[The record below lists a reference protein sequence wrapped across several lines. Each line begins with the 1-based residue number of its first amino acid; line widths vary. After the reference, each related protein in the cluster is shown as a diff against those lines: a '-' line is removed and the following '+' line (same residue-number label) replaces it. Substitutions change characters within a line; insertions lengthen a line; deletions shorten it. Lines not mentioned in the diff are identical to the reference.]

1 MATYNYSEKNYEN
14 KLGAYLMGMENK
26 DLKWQKKMDYNVGMD
41 MSVKNNFNL
50 VFDYYQSTTENLL
63 VAFTLPPSTGFTT
76 VQENV
81 GKVRNTGVELSM
93 SYMVLSR
100 PQDRTFLTLSLRAAH
115 NKNRVVKISDSMKAY
130 NEKMDEMAESDSK
143 LVTKYYDGVSMNAI
157 WAVRSLGIDPATG
170 REIYLTKDGVSTY
183 EYRAEDMVVCGD
195 NLPKLRGSFGIN
207 LGYKGFG
214 LNVMCMYELGAKMY
228 NETLVDRVENVN
240 MSYAVDKRVLEG
252 RWQKPG
258 DKVRF
263 RSLKQVWDPE
273 KQAYKVDEKTYA
285 TSRFVQ
291 KKNELNISSINFSY
305 DFFRHAF
312 VKKMGMERLS
322 VAFYMNDVAK
332 LSTIKT
338 ERGLSYP
345 FARNYNFSL
354 QMTF

>member
-1 MATYNYSEKNYEN
+1 MNAVFNYSYDDRLLFDATFRTNASSQFGANQRWGNFWSLGAGWNMHNEKWLRSKEWFSRLKLRASVGSTGSQGNNAYQSLATYNYSEKNYEN

-143 LVTKYYDGVSMNAI
+143 LVTKYY
-157 WAVRSLGIDPATG
+157 
-170 REIYLTKDGVSTY
+170 
-183 EYRAEDMVVCGD
+183 
-195 NLPKLRGSFGIN
+195 
-207 LGYKGFG
+207 
-214 LNVMCMYELGAKMY
+214 
-228 NETLVDRVENVN
+228 
-240 MSYAVDKRVLEG
+240 
-252 RWQKPG
+252 
-258 DKVRF
+258 
-263 RSLKQVWDPE
+263 
-273 KQAYKVDEKTYA
+273 
-285 TSRFVQ
+285 
-291 KKNELNISSINFSY
+291 
-305 DFFRHAF
+305 
-312 VKKMGMERLS
+312 
-322 VAFYMNDVAK
+322 
-332 LSTIKT
+332 
-338 ERGLSYP
+338 
-345 FARNYNFSL
+345 
-354 QMTF
+354 